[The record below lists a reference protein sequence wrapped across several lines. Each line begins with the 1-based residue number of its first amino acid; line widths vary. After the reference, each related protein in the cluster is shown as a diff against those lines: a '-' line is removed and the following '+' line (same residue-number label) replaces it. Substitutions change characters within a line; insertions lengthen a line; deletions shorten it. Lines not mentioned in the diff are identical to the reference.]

1 MFRVTK
7 RLIMKSCVVK
17 KAGNGRVFHNT
28 IYWEHFPHD
37 NFLNQCLDVPYVG
50 YIQALEADFLV
61 FEEINPT
68 LLDNYDVVI
77 YLSNDSNPL
86 GYKPK
91 GSLYVV
97 PCEPVDTLA
106 KADVDGYYIINNY
119 YTENLPSNHLSYP
132 YTYDLDT
139 FYKYR
144 TKEKQNFVFKQ
155 RRSSVIDLPEGFEY
169 QSEGGILP
177 LHYSAWDTERVEYIK
192 KLNSC
197 KYAYSTCLS
206 FSPGQVIAEASM
218 LGVIIFSTP
227 QKLIT
232 KLLLPEFCLINTAEE
247 VKTKIEMLEKDS
259 ILYENILAEIDI
271 NVKKYLSLS
280 SFKQFIEQNESN
292 SNNNN

>member
-1 MFRVTK
+1 
-7 RLIMKSCVVK
+7 MKSCIIK
-17 KAGNGRVFHNT
+17 KADNGRVFHNT
-28 IYWEHFPHD
+28 IYWKDFPHD
-37 NFLNQCLDVPYVG
+37 TFLNQCLDVPYVG
-50 YIQALEADFLV
+50 YVQALEADFLV
-61 FEEINPT
+61 YEEIDPV
-68 LLDNYDVVI
+68 LLDNYDIVI
-77 YLSNDSNPL
+77 YLSNNSDPL

-97 PCEPVDTLA
+97 PCEPTDSLA
-106 KADVDGYYIINNY
+106 KDHVDGCYVINNY
-119 YTENLPSNHLSYP
+119 YTEQIPPNHLVYP

-144 TKEKQNFVFKQ
+144 TKEKQKFVFKQ
-155 RRSSVIDLPEGFEY
+155 RRSPVIDLPEGFEY

-177 LHYSAWDTERVEYIK
+177 LHYSAWDLERVEYIK

-218 LGVIIFSTP
+218 LGVIILSTP

-247 VKTKIEMLEKDS
+247 VKEKIEMLEKDI
-259 ILYENILAEIDI
+259 ILYKNILAEIDA
-271 NVKKYLSLS
+271 NVKKHLSLS
-280 SFKQFIEQNESN
+280 SFKQFIEQNEKIY

>member
-1 MFRVTK
+1 
-7 RLIMKSCVVK
+7 MKSCIVK
-17 KAGNGRVFHNT
+17 KSDNGRIFHNT
-28 IYWEHFPHD
+28 IYWKDFPH
-37 NFLNQCLDVPYVG
+37 NTFLNQCLDIPYVG

-61 FEEINPT
+61 YEEINPV

-77 YLSNDSNPL
+77 YLSNNDNL
-86 GYKPK
+86 LEYKPK
-91 GSLYVV
+91 GSLYVI
-97 PCEPVDTLA
+97 PCEPDNNLA
-106 KADVDGYYIINNY
+106 KSPIDGCCVINNY
-119 YTENLPSNHLSYP
+119 YTEQIPPNHLVYP

-144 TKEKQNFVFKQ
+144 TKRKQKFVFKQ
-155 RRSSVIDLPEGFEY
+155 RRSPVIDLPEGFEY

-177 LHYSAWDTERVEYIK
+177 LHYSAWDLERVEYIK

-247 VKTKIEMLEKDS
+247 VKEKIEMLEKDI
-259 ILYENILAEIDI
+259 ILYKNILAEIDA
-271 NVKKYLSLS
+271 NVKKHLSLS
-280 SFKQFIEQNESN
+280 SFKQFIEQNEKIH

>member
-1 MFRVTK
+1 
-7 RLIMKSCVVK
+7 MKSCVVK
-17 KAGNGRVFHNT
+17 KASNGRVFHNT
-28 IYWEHFPHD
+28 IYWKDFPH
-37 NFLNQCLDVPYVG
+37 NTFLNQCLDVPYVG

-61 FEEINPT
+61 YEEIDPT

-77 YLSNDSNPL
+77 YLSNNSDPL

-97 PCEPVDTLA
+97 PCEPVDSLA
-106 KADVDGYYIINNY
+106 KAHVDGCYVINNY
-119 YTENLPSNHLSYP
+119 YTEQLPQNHLVYP

-139 FYKYR
+139 FSKYR
-144 TKEKQNFVFKQ
+144 TEEKQKFVFKQ

-169 QSEGGILP
+169 QSEGSILP
-177 LHYSAWDTERVEYIK
+177 LHYSAWDTERVDYIK

-206 FSPGQVIAEASM
+206 YSPGQVIAEASM

-247 VKTKIEMLEKDS
+247 VREKIEMLEKDS
-259 ILYENILAEIDI
+259 ILYKNILAEIDA
-271 NVKKYLSLS
+271 NVKKHLSLS
-280 SFKQFIEQNESN
+280 SFKQFIEQNEKIH

>member
-1 MFRVTK
+1 
-7 RLIMKSCVVK
+7 MKSCIVK
-17 KAGNGRVFHNT
+17 KADNGRVFYNT
-28 IYWEHFPHD
+28 LYWKDFPHD
-37 NFLNQCLDVPYVG
+37 DFLNQCLDVPYVG

-61 FEEINPT
+61 YEEIDPV
-68 LLDNYDVVI
+68 LLDSYDVII
-77 YLSNDSNPL
+77 YLSNNSDSL

-97 PCEPVDTLA
+97 PCEPADSLA
-106 KADVDGYYIINNY
+106 KDNVNSYYVINNY
-119 YTENLPSNHLSYP
+119 YTENLPSNHLSHP
-132 YTYDLDT
+132 YAYDLDA

-144 TKEKQNFVFKQ
+144 TKEKQKFIFKQ

-169 QSEGGILP
+169 QSEGGLLP
-177 LHYSAWDTERVEYIK
+177 LHYSAWDTQRIEYIK

-218 LGVIIFSTP
+218 LGVITFSTP
-227 QKLIT
+227 QKLIA
-232 KLLLPEFCLINTAEE
+232 KLLLPEFCLINEAEE
-247 VKTKIEMLEKDS
+247 VKVKIEMLEKDS
-259 ILYENILAEIDI
+259 TLYENILAKIDI

-280 SFKQFIEQNESN
+280 SFKQFIEQNEKIY

>member
-1 MFRVTK
+1 
-7 RLIMKSCVVK
+7 MKSCVVK
-17 KAGNGRVFHNT
+17 KANNGRVFHNT
-28 IYWEHFPHD
+28 IYWDNFPHD
-37 NFLNQCLDVPYVG
+37 SFLNQCLDVPYVG

-61 FEEINPT
+61 YEEIDPT

-77 YLSNDSNPL
+77 YLSNDSNL
-86 GYKPK
+86 LEYKPK
-91 GSLYVV
+91 GTLYVI
-97 PCEPVDTLA
+97 PCEPIDSLVKD
-106 KADVDGYYIINNY
+106 DCSGYYIINNY
-119 YTENLPSNHLSYP
+119 YTEGLPKNHLSYP

-139 FYKYR
+139 FYKYK

-155 RRSSVIDLPEGFEY
+155 RRSPVIDLPNGFEY
-169 QSEGGILP
+169 QSEGDILP
-177 LHYSAWDTERVEYIK
+177 LRYSAWNTERVDYIK
-192 KLNSC
+192 KLNLC

-232 KLLLPEFCLINTAEE
+232 KLLLPEFCLVNTAEE
-247 VKTKIEMLEKDS
+247 VKEKIEILEKDNT
-259 ILYENILAEIDI
+259 LYENILTEIDV

-280 SFKQFIEQNESN
+280 SFKQFIEQNEQIH